1 MPPCAPR
8 TPLLPLLA
16 LVLGAAGPA
25 ARTARAQQSD
35 TAYARLIR
43 EYTTDPRF
51 LPASAASL
59 PASATVPSPQAYF
72 GTIVGAP
79 GVMHHTGEIYG
90 YFRALAQASPRVKV
104 ETLGK
109 TEEGRDIILVLVGNA
124 QDLARIDEYRAAMAR
139 LADPRRTPTEA
150 DARALEAQIK
160 PFYSLNG
167 GLHSPE
173 MGSPEMLMELAYRLA
188 VGEDPAI
195 KAIRDNLVVLINPT
209 SEPDGRDKQVDWYL
223 HYTKGRPSY
232 DDGFP
237 RVTPYWGRY
246 MVHDNNRDGL
256 QVSGDITRAIFKA
269 YYEYH
274 PLVLHDLH
282 ESVPLLY
289 ISTGT
294 GPYNEH
300 NDPIIIG
307 EWQTLANNDITTLE
321 AQGLPGV
328 WTWGFFDGWWPGYG
342 AWVANNHNSIG
353 RFFETFG
360 NAGADTYVRDL
371 GKEKFAGE
379 AVTDRTW
386 YRPWPPT
393 KKVRWSARDNINY
406 MEAGVLSSLGFVAA
420 SRERFL
426 HDFWQKGYNSLQRGL
441 TQAPHAYV
449 IPGFARQRDPKMVA
463 YLVNQLERQ
472 QIEVQRRTSGPDAGD
487 FVILLNQPYRDLAV
501 NLLSLQKFPATAQY
515 PPYDDIAWTL
525 QELYGVEVKPVN
537 DTAAFHWA
545 GLQPLTDTVAAT
557 AQPSGSG
564 PVYLLPYRAQAEAL
578 SGLYW
583 LRRTAPSARV
593 LQATTSFA
601 DGGVAYPA
609 GSLLLEGLS
618 PEQARQL
625 GERFALPLTAVA
637 AAPAVTTH
645 RIDLPRIAVYHSWYD
660 TRPEGWVRYTFEQ
673 RGIPYSSI
681 DKDDLRRGAL
691 RQRFDV
697 ILLPNESGS
706 LEQLMN
712 GVNRKWGPLAYE
724 KTKAT
729 PNLGTPASSPDITG
743 GPGFAGMAGLQR
755 FLDEGGVVLSMANA
769 TRLVAESGIAREL
782 EPHAAPQLF
791 HPGSLV
797 RAKALRPTHP
807 LLYGYPA
814 VTTIYRGNGPLFEV
828 PERDRGMMVLE
839 YGTKPAPRPDT
850 GAMLGM
856 GPAATAAERGSGGA
870 GEREMATASSSGNP
884 TSSAK
889 PAASGSPGS
898 PGAAG
903 ASPAPPL
910 AGVEGRGGVPRS
922 AEAADTAYVVSGMVR
937 HPEEIVGQGAIFDV
951 PVGKGRV
958 LAFTFNPLHRFLS
971 HATFPLVWNAL
982 MNWDALPGIPSEGPG
997 APVAA
1002 AEQH

>member
-1 MPPCAPR
+1 MRPCAPR
-8 TPLLPLLA
+8 IPVVLRLA
-16 LVLGAAGPA
+16 LAALAAAAALAPA
-25 ARTARAQQSD
+25 RPVRAQQPD

-51 LPASAASL
+51 LAASAASL
-59 PASATVPSPQAYF
+59 PASATVPNPQAYF

-79 GVMHHTGEIYG
+79 GVMHHTDEIYG
-90 YFRALAQASPRVKV
+90 YFRALAKATPRVRV

-109 TEEGRDIILVLVGNA
+109 TEEGRDIILVLVGNE
-124 QDLARIDEYRAAMAR
+124 QDLARVDEYRAGMAK
-139 LADPRRTPTEA
+139 LADPRSTDEA
-150 DARALEAQIK
+150 QARAIEAQIK
-160 PFYSLNG
+160 PFYYLNG

-188 VGEDPAI
+188 VSEDASI
-195 KAIRDNLVVLINPT
+195 KAIRDNEIVLINPV

-223 HYTKGRPSY
+223 HYTKGRPSF

-246 MVHDNNRDGL
+246 IVHDNNRDGL
-256 QVSGDITRAIFKA
+256 QLSAALTRAIFKA

-289 ISTGT
+289 VSTGT
-294 GPYNEH
+294 GPYNEQ

-307 EWQTLANNDITTLE
+307 EWQTLANNDITSLE

-379 AVTDRTW
+379 PVTDRTW
-386 YRPWPPT
+386 YRAWPPT

-420 SRERFL
+420 NRDRFL
-426 HDFWQKGYNSLQRGL
+426 HDFWQKSYNSLQRGI

-472 QIEVQRRTSGPDAGD
+472 KIEVQRRTTDPDAGD

-501 NLLSLQKFPATAQY
+501 NLLSLQKFPSTAQY

-525 QELYGVEVKPVN
+525 QDLYGVEVKAVN

-545 GLQPLTDTVAAT
+545 GLAPLADTVAAT
-557 AQPSGSG
+557 AAPSGTGS
-564 PVYLLPYRAQAEAL
+564 VWLLPYRAQAEAL

-583 LRRTAPSARV
+583 LRQAAPAARV
-593 LQATTSFA
+593 LQATTSFEA
-601 DGGVAYPA
+601 AGVAYPA
-609 GSLLLEGLS
+609 GSLVFENLAADR
-618 PEQARQL
+618 ARQL
-625 GERFALPLTAVA
+625 GERFALPLAGAATAPTVA
-637 AAPAVTTH
+637 SH
-645 RIDLPRIAVYHSWYD
+645 RIDLPRVAVYHNWYD
-660 TRPEGWVRYTFEQ
+660 TRSEGWVRYTFEQ
-673 RGIPYSSI
+673 RGIPYTSI
-681 DKDDLRRGAL
+681 DKDDLRRGATGSL

-697 ILLPNESGS
+697 ILLPNEGGS
-706 LEQLMN
+706 LEQMMHE
-712 GVNRKWGPLAYE
+712 VDRKWGPLPYQ
-724 KTKAT
+724 KTQAT
-729 PNLGTPASSPDITG
+729 PNLGTPASSADITG
-743 GPGFAGMAGLQR
+743 GPGFEGMAALER
-755 FLDEGGVVLSMANA
+755 FVREGGVVLSMANS

-814 VTTIYRGNGPLFEV
+814 VTTIYRGNGPLYEV

-839 YGTKPAPRPDT
+839 YGTKAAPRPDT

-856 GPAATAAERGSGGA
+856 GPRAEGGRAGGREGGTASAGAAANATDPANAPSRNPAVPRAGEGGGA
-870 GEREMATASSSGNP
+870 VPPSTE
-884 TSSAK
+884 
-889 PAASGSPGS
+889 
-898 PGAAG
+898 
-903 ASPAPPL
+903 AP
-910 AGVEGRGGVPRS
+910 
-922 AEAADTAYVVSGMVR
+922 DTAYVVSGMVR

-951 PVGKGRV
+951 PVGRGRI

-971 HATFPLVWNAL
+971 QATFPMVWNGL
-982 MNWDALPGIPSEGPG
+982 MNWDALPGVPTTAPG

-1002 AEQH
+1002 AEH